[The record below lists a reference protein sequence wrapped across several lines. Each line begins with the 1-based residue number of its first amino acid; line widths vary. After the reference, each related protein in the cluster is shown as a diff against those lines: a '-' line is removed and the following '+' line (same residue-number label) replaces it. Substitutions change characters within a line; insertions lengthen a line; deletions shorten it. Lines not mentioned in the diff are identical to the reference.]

1 VTPYFGIADAA
12 GAQQPNA
19 VRRGLLQGAALA
31 LLMLPAGMHIDSGP
45 PGHAVVTDFD
55 RPPMV
60 RGRHADFGTES
71 PSPDVRH
78 VADWIADSR
87 DNGRADFFV
96 IDKKQARMYLFDP
109 AGRLTA
115 STPVLLGSAVGDDS
129 VPGIGLRPVAAVR
142 PAERTT
148 PAGRFVGEPGHNT
161 AGEDV
166 VWVDYAAAVSMHRVR
181 TAIPRERRLHRLA
194 TPTSTDNRITYGCI
208 NVPTAFYEN
217 HVRTTFTRQR
227 AIVYVL
233 PEVRSVQAV
242 FGAYDV
248 AAIHRRTAAR

>member
-1 VTPYFGIADAA
+1 MTTYFGIADKA
-12 GAQQPNA
+12 GARQPNA
-19 VRRGLLQGAALA
+19 VLRGLLQGAALA
-31 LLMLPAGMHIDSGP
+31 LLMLPAGMHVDSGP
-45 PGHAVVTDFD
+45 PDPAVVTDFD

-60 RGRHADFGTES
+60 RGRHADFGAQS

-87 DNGRADFFV
+87 DNGRAAFFV

-109 AGRLTA
+109 VGRLTA
-115 STPVLLGSAVGDDS
+115 STPVLLGTAIGDDS

-161 AGEDV
+161 DGEDV

-194 TPTSTDNRITYGCI
+194 TPTNTDNRITYGCI

-242 FGAYDV
+242 FGSYDV
-248 AAIHRRTAAR
+248 AAVHRSTAAR

>member
-1 VTPYFGIADAA
+1 
-12 GAQQPNA
+12 
-19 VRRGLLQGAALA
+19 
-31 LLMLPAGMHIDSGP
+31 MLPAGVPVDSGP
-45 PGHAVVTDFD
+45 PDRASVTDFD
-55 RPPMV
+55 KPPMV
-60 RGRHADFGTES
+60 RGRHADFGTQS

-87 DNGRADFFV
+87 DNGRAAFFV
-96 IDKKQARMYLFDP
+96 VDKKQARLYLFDS
-109 AGRLTA
+109 AGRLQA
-115 STPVLLGSAVGDDS
+115 STPVLLGSAIGDDS

-161 AGEDV
+161 DGEDV

-181 TAIPRERRLHRLA
+181 AAIPKERRLHRLA
-194 TPTSTDNRITYGCI
+194 TPTSADNRITYGCI
-208 NVPTAFYEN
+208 NVPTVFYED
-217 HVRTTFTRQR
+217 HVRATFARQR

-248 AAIHRRTAAR
+248 ADIHRRIAAR